1 LISKRKPSYRINGL
15 LRKYLLKFGRE
26 VSIPIQYADLQ
37 RFSTKVVLYDKQ
49 GNDTLWQ
56 SVYFNPNDQE
66 FVNDA
71 LKKLYALLKADG
83 DTSVLGHLEVDRVDI
98 CSYANSNPFRIRI
111 VNRNNDN
118 FDYFYIKNA
127 DASRVYGLE
136 LEHILSPNRISFLT
150 CDNTLIEEH
159 IAGIPG
165 EQFFKTDLKNPQLNV
180 IRLAKEFVK
189 FNERCLVLLLG
200 DMHSSNY
207 VIVTTPDFE
216 EVYYR
221 IRPIDFDQQ
230 CYEGKRTVY
239 QPQYFKQNNPLIELG
254 MQKLT
259 PESVQQYQR
268 EERALMNSRL
278 RAEKERVYQLMDV
291 MAMDDIAPESHIK
304 QLGEELSQ
312 WYQNTDFLKCKTMGQ
327 LVWTSLDMLK

>member
-1 LISKRKPSYRINGL
+1 LQ
-15 LRKYLLKFGRE
+15 KFGRE
-26 VSIPIQYADLQ
+26 VPLPIQYSDLE
-37 RFSTKVVLYDKQ
+37 RYSTKVILYDKN

-56 SVYFNPNDQE
+56 SVYFNPSDQD

-83 DTSVLGHLEVDRVDI
+83 DTSLLGHLEVDRVDI

-150 CDNTLIEEH
+150 YQNTLIEEH

-165 EQFFKTDLKNPQLNV
+165 EQFFKTELTNPDLNI

-259 PESVQQYQR
+259 PESVLQYQR
-268 EERALMNSRL
+268 EERALMTSRL

-291 MAMDDIAPESHIK
+291 MAMDEIAPETHIE
-304 QLGEELSQ
+304 QLKTELYQ
-312 WYQNTDFLKCKTMGQ
+312 WYEHADFLKCSTMGH

>member
-1 LISKRKPSYRINGL
+1 LQ
-15 LRKYLLKFGRE
+15 KFGRE
-26 VSIPIQYADLQ
+26 VPLPIQYSDLE
-37 RFSTKVVLYDKQ
+37 RYSTKVILYDKN

-56 SVYFNPNDQE
+56 SVYFNPSDQD

-83 DTSVLGHLEVDRVDI
+83 DTSLLGHLEVDRVDI

-150 CDNTLIEEH
+150 YQNTLIEEH

-165 EQFFKTDLKNPQLNV
+165 EQFFKTELANPDLNI

-259 PESVQQYQR
+259 PESVLQYQR
-268 EERALMNSRL
+268 EERALMTSRL

-291 MAMDDIAPESHIK
+291 MAMDEIAPETHIE
-304 QLGEELSQ
+304 QLKTELYQ
-312 WYQNTDFLKCKTMGQ
+312 WYEHADFLKCSTMGH